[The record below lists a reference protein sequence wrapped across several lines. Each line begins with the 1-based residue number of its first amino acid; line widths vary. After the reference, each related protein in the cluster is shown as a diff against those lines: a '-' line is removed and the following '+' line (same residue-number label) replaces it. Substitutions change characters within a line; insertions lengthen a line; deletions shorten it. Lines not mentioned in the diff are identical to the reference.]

1 MKKKIIALLTL
12 FTCCLAISLMWN
24 HFIYENTTTQNL
36 PPIQSQITNGEYSQN
51 SEQAYLDPALM
62 EQARKI
68 IDEHD
73 TIDETTKQQLYKL
86 NLNDQDIEMLVQ
98 IEQAYLDPALMEQA
112 RKIIDEHDTID
123 ETTKQQLYKLN
134 LNDQDIEMLV
144 QIKNIN
150 KNFET
155 ASPTFRIPPLLAAFL
170 LFFIILTGYSIISH
184 FFKH

>member
-98 IEQAYLDPALMEQA
+98 I
-112 RKIIDEHDTID
+112 
-123 ETTKQQLYKLN
+123 
-134 LNDQDIEMLV
+134 
-144 QIKNIN
+144 KNIN
-150 KNFET
+150 KNSET

-170 LFFIILTGYSIISH
+170 LFFIILTGYSIISP

>member
-24 HFIYENTTTQNL
+24 HFIYENTTPQNL

-98 IEQAYLDPALMEQA
+98 I
-112 RKIIDEHDTID
+112 
-123 ETTKQQLYKLN
+123 
-134 LNDQDIEMLV
+134 
-144 QIKNIN
+144 KNIN
-150 KNFET
+150 KNSET

-170 LFFIILTGYSIISH
+170 LFFIILTGYSIISP

>member
-24 HFIYENTTTQNL
+24 HFIYENTTTQNQ
-36 PPIQSQITNGEYSQN
+36 PPIQSQMTKDEYSQN

-98 IEQAYLDPALMEQA
+98 I
-112 RKIIDEHDTID
+112 
-123 ETTKQQLYKLN
+123 
-134 LNDQDIEMLV
+134 
-144 QIKNIN
+144 KNIN
-150 KNFET
+150 KNSET
-155 ASPTFRIPPLLAAFL
+155 ASPTFRIPPLLTAFL
-170 LFFIILTGYSIISH
+170 LFFIIFAGYSIISR

>member
-98 IEQAYLDPALMEQA
+98 I
-112 RKIIDEHDTID
+112 
-123 ETTKQQLYKLN
+123 
-134 LNDQDIEMLV
+134 
-144 QIKNIN
+144 KNIN
-150 KNFET
+150 KNSET

-170 LFFIILTGYSIISH
+170 LFFIILTGYSIISR

>member
-98 IEQAYLDPALMEQA
+98 I
-112 RKIIDEHDTID
+112 
-123 ETTKQQLYKLN
+123 
-134 LNDQDIEMLV
+134 
-144 QIKNIN
+144 KNIN
-150 KNFET
+150 KNSET
-155 ASPTFRIPPLLAAFL
+155 ASPTFRIPPLLVAFL
-170 LFFIILTGYSIISH
+170 LFFIILAGYSIISR

>member
-73 TIDETTKQQLYKL
+73 TIDETTKQQLY
-86 NLNDQDIEMLVQ
+86 
-98 IEQAYLDPALMEQA
+98 A
-112 RKIIDEHDTID
+112 
-123 ETTKQQLYKLN
+123 LN

-150 KNFET
+150 KNSET

-170 LFFIILTGYSIISH
+170 LFFIILTGYSIISP

>member
-73 TIDETTKQQLYKL
+73 TIDETTKQQLY
-86 NLNDQDIEMLVQ
+86 E
-98 IEQAYLDPALMEQA
+98 
-112 RKIIDEHDTID
+112 
-123 ETTKQQLYKLN
+123 LN

-150 KNFET
+150 KNSET

-170 LFFIILTGYSIISH
+170 LFFIILTGYSIISP

>member
-24 HFIYENTTTQNL
+24 HFIYENSTTQNL
-36 PPIQSQITNGEYSQN
+36 PPIQSQIANGEYSQN

-98 IEQAYLDPALMEQA
+98 I
-112 RKIIDEHDTID
+112 
-123 ETTKQQLYKLN
+123 
-134 LNDQDIEMLV
+134 
-144 QIKNIN
+144 KNIN
-150 KNFET
+150 KNSET
-155 ASPTFRIPPLLAAFL
+155 ASPTFKTPPLLAAFL
-170 LFFIILTGYSIISH
+170 LFFIILTGYSIISR

>member
-24 HFIYENTTTQNL
+24 HFIYKNTTTQNL

-98 IEQAYLDPALMEQA
+98 I
-112 RKIIDEHDTID
+112 
-123 ETTKQQLYKLN
+123 
-134 LNDQDIEMLV
+134 
-144 QIKNIN
+144 KNIN

-155 ASPTFRIPPLLAAFL
+155 ASPTFRIPPLFAAFL
-170 LFFIILTGYSIISH
+170 LFFIILTGYSIISR